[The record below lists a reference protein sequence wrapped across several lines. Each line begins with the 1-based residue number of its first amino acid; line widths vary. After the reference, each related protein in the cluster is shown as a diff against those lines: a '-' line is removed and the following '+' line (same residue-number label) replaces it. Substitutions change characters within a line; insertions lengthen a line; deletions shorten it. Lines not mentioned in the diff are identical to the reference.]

1 MDNKIKFKKCL
12 IDSEKKIISIL
23 LYNND
28 AINIDVSSDKNNED
42 ILQLIDMAN
51 VYYSAQIHKLNQ
63 SENYDSYGCLTS
75 KVLGLDD
82 IPITFINP
90 KYVKNIFLQLL
101 QLLFQD
107 DESYLKYCQRDE
119 NSLEIPTSQNN
130 ISTLIN
136 DIVNICNND
145 DNNNIDNNNDEEDI
159 NIIDI
164 KDVFIMILNYIT
176 SIQNNK
182 IQKKLQ
188 KGKLQKQMN
197 ICGGIHNLHD
207 IKNSLKDNINDT
219 LIHTG
224 KNIHKLIYE
233 YKNVLYEGN
242 VKNNVDY
249 IKTCVDQN
257 QDVCLYENTEI
268 TFKFMMETIQIIFNT
283 LFVQILPQTS
293 MLNCLYATLYQASV
307 LNEMNILKHY
317 SKTIQIP
324 LLYRLIYSFFKD
336 EQQQQRLIVS
346 NDDNS
351 NIYKLVNRLC
361 NNEKNL
367 DILCEIALKINIK
380 DVEQINLLYWLLNER
395 RGCTYEF
402 YLIIIVNL
410 YILGKCQ
417 NMNRNN
423 KFSNGKTFAEPLY
436 NLLLAFYGFVVND
449 LKDIKIALC
458 SETLDQ
464 FSIIYS
470 SEINKCLKL
479 FVQNLQK

>member
-23 LYNND
+23 FYNDDN
-28 AINIDVSSDKNNED
+28 ASINIDVSSEKNNED
-42 ILQLIDMAN
+42 ILQLIDIAN

-63 SENYDSYGCLTS
+63 SEKYDSYGCLTS

-90 KYVKNIFLQLL
+90 KYVKNLFLQLL

-130 ISTLIN
+130 ISILIN
-136 DIVNICNND
+136 DIVNICNNN
-145 DNNNIDNNNDEEDI
+145 NNNIDNEEDI

-197 ICGGIHNLHD
+197 ICGGIHNLQD
-207 IKNSLKDNINDT
+207 IKNSLKDNINES

-233 YKNVLYEGN
+233 YKNILYEGKN
-242 VKNNVDY
+242 LKNNLDY

-257 QDVCLYENTEI
+257 PNVCLYENTEI
-268 TFKFMMETIQIIFNT
+268 TFKFMMETIQNIFNT

-336 EQQQQRLIVS
+336 QTQVKMVN
-346 NDDNS
+346 NDEDNI
-351 NIYKLVNRLC
+351 IYKLVNRLS
-361 NNEKNL
+361 NEKEKNL
-367 DILCEIALKINIK
+367 DILCEIALKMNIK
-380 DVEQINLLYWLLNER
+380 NVEQINLLYWLLNER
-395 RGCTYEF
+395 RGYTYEF

-410 YILGKCQ
+410 YTLGKCQ

-436 NLLLAFYGFVVND
+436 NLMLTFYGFVIND

-464 FSIIYS
+464 FNTIYS